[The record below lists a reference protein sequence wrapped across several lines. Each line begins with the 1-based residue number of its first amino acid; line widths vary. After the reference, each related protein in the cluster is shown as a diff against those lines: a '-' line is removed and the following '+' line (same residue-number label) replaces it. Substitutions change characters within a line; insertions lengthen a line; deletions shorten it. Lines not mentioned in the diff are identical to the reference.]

1 MSHSSLPVA
10 LLASHPPC
18 GSLWAAP
25 KAPLGPRF
33 PSGQFAALTRRE
45 KALDCPFCRRG
56 SQRRARHSWRIIS
69 FVCARSCARLFPPS
83 KWTGLF
89 PSAAYLRSAPPQLA
103 RGRLNQCELGY
114 CIVAWWLRSATKWAW
129 LLFSTYL
136 IHLKQHRLGCFD
148 AAWIFLQHK
157 RPAWFHFHAGLC
169 CKPEGLS
176 PDGGLFYSTS
186 KEATPN
192 RRAVAPVVPRR

>member
-18 GSLWAAP
+18 GLLWAAP

-45 KALDCPFCRRG
+45 KALHCPFCRRG

-69 FVCARSCARLFPPS
+69 FVCARSYARLFPPS

-136 IHLKQHRLGCFD
+136 IHLKQHRLGYFN

>member
-10 LLASHPPC
+10 LFASHPPC

-45 KALDCPFCRRG
+45 KALHCPFCRRG

-83 KWTGLF
+83 KWAGLF
-89 PSAAYLRSAPPQLA
+89 PSAAYRRSAPPQPALT
-103 RGRLNQCELGY
+103 RLNQCELGY
-114 CIVAWWLRSATKWAW
+114 YIITWRTSQRRKTRFD
-129 LLFSTYL
+129 FSFAHDT
-136 IHLKQHRLGCFD
+136 IHTQITSLGMRRYKLN
-148 AAWIFLQHK
+148 IFVTQK
-157 RPAWFHFHAGLC
+157 A
-169 CKPEGLS
+169 S
-176 PDGGLFYSTS
+176 MDSY
-186 KEATPN
+186 
-192 RRAVAPVVPRR
+192 PRWPF

>member
-45 KALDCPFCRRG
+45 KALHCPFCRQG

-89 PSAAYLRSAPPQLA
+89 PSAAYRRSAPPQLA
-103 RGRLNQCELGY
+103 VSKLKRMSVGMLRRALNISQ
-114 CIVAWWLRSATKWAW
+114 T
-129 LLFSTYL
+129 
-136 IHLKQHRLGCFD
+136 
-148 AAWIFLQHK
+148 K
-157 RPAWFHFHAGLC
+157 RPARVQIRAGLSASHEACRRMAAFSIQLTESHTEPASHGAC
-169 CKPEGLS
+169 CATAVKPRPIRMSFYPPCASKTRREGC
-176 PDGGLFYSTS
+176 
-186 KEATPN
+186 
-192 RRAVAPVVPRR
+192 RA

>member
-10 LLASHPPC
+10 LLASRPPC

-45 KALDCPFCRRG
+45 KALHCPFCRRG

-83 KWTGLF
+83 KWAGLF
-89 PSAAYLRSAPPQLA
+89 PSAAYRRSAPPQLA

-114 CIVAWWLRSATKWAW
+114 CIVAWRASQHGKTKLFFSSAA
-129 LLFSTYL
+129 SV
-136 IHLKQHRLGCFD
+136 IHTQISLLGCFD

-157 RPAWFHFHAGLC
+157 RPAWFHLHAGLFRE
-169 CKPEGLS
+169 P
-176 PDGGLFYSTS
+176 
-186 KEATPN
+186 
-192 RRAVAPVVPRR
+192 